1 MKKITKTVLCSMAL
15 IAASGAT
22 VFADMKKIPDP
33 GSVTLKYGRAQTMDT
48 PNGFGT
54 QGKCDDVKDAR
65 VAVYVKDTYNKVMAA
80 ATVKPNATGSCTW
93 NAPTGTPHEHH
104 AGSDLYK

>member
-54 QGKCDDVKDAR
+54 QGK
-65 VAVYVKDTYNKVMAA
+65 
-80 ATVKPNATGSCTW
+80 
-93 NAPTGTPHEHH
+93 
-104 AGSDLYK
+104 